1 MKSPRRQ
8 ASQVKSWPP
17 CHPTPTRW
25 PGFQLATSAPTASMR
40 PAISCPGTRGYW
52 RPGQYPSFTSMSLW
66 QMPQASTLI
75 RTWLRA
81 GSGMFLSTSSKLPPG
96 LPTWTA
102 FIFNIAASS
111 LIRVDGSTERENNE
125 MWKGTVRTP
134 APSVEKKW
142 RPAGAKAPTYLV
154 RQTARLKPRP
164 FKPLSM
170 KHALAALLQLSLE
183 GVLGAVAG
191 LGEIAVGPVLHG
203 VGVTVAKLIFHGVV
217 AGLGAFVRLHGAF
230 PTVGIIV
237 KMIADTFRHASLSS
251 ACVDKNDNRVRLLR
265 KVAAGNASCCNSCD
279 R

>member
-1 MKSPRRQ
+1 
-8 ASQVKSWPP
+8 
-17 CHPTPTRW
+17 
-25 PGFQLATSAPTASMR
+25 
-40 PAISCPGTRGYW
+40 
-52 RPGQYPSFTSMSLW
+52 MSLW

-81 GSGMFLSTSSKLPPG
+81 GSGMFLSTSSKLPPA
-96 LPTWTA
+96 LATWTA
-102 FIFNIAASS
+102 FILGIAASS
-111 LIRVDGSTERENNE
+111 LIRGSMERKNNE
-125 MWKGTVRTP
+125 VWKGTVRAP

-142 RPAGAKAPTYLV
+142 RPAGAKAPTYFGSK
-154 RQTARLKPRP
+154 TARLKPRP
-164 FKPLSM
+164 FKALSM
-170 KHALAALLQLSLE
+170 KHALAALFHLSLE

-191 LGEIAVGPVLHG
+191 LGEIAVGTVLHG

-217 AGLGAFVRLHGAF
+217 AGLGAFVRLEGTL